1 MSVISSSHA
10 GAKQNPEHPDQV
22 LTGEACQLT
31 LSWNCWGEK
40 VEELINFWGL
50 HPLALLISSL
60 GYYFL
65 FGWERP
71 KINTHCQ
78 TSLTILLLLK
88 SSETVSS
95 FERLKAQV
103 FSKPKSLITCHNLD
117 LILVWI
123 LSIITLSPEKNMCTG
138 RNINFSTYLYY
149 SSKIILR

>member
-1 MSVISSSHA
+1 MSNV
-10 GAKQNPEHPDQV
+10 
-22 LTGEACQLT
+22 
-31 LSWNCWGEK
+31 
-40 VEELINFWGL
+40 
-50 HPLALLISSL
+50 
-60 GYYFL
+60 GYFFL

-71 KINTHCQ
+71 KINIRYQ
-78 TSLTILLLLK
+78 TSLTILLLFK

-117 LILVWI
+117 LILVLI
-123 LSIITLSPEKNMCTG
+123 LSMITLSPEKNMCPG